1 MAARLFFLALLIV
14 SSSLQAQDN
23 EAFDFDRKY
32 HPDSLKRWTQSVM
45 TELSRKHPGFNRYTS
60 KAQFDFLIDSTVQT
74 ITDSL
79 TTIEFYRKV
88 KPLFAQIG
96 CLHTGVTLSDE
107 YETFI
112 DKTST
117 LIPFELFIDADNRVF
132 VTKNHSTAPIALK
145 SEILAINNKPIAE
158 ILGILLK
165 SIPSDG
171 YNKTEKILILNHRF
185 AFWFQTIIDDSQN
198 FEVEILSNDKWQRIA
213 VKGRSKEAFPSMDS
227 LESSHKKQLNFQVTN
242 DIGVLTIHSFAKSTI
257 KRNRQ
262 NFKKFIK
269 TTFKDLEEKQIKNL
283 VVDLR
288 YNTGGTDGNA
298 ALLASYFF
306 DKPFRYWDRIEVTE
320 PIAKEIKGVYKL
332 FYRKPM
338 KKDSTY
344 HWRTTWFTNE
354 FDYYKIQKPAKFPF
368 GGRAYLL
375 TNGLCLSSCA
385 DLIAILAHNK
395 KAKVV
400 GQESGGGYQG
410 NTSGIMPK
418 NKIPAGLEI
427 TVPLLKYTNAVDP
440 VVNIGRG
447 TIPDYVVT
455 PSLDDWI
462 EKNDVE
468 KEFVMQLI
476 STME

>member
-1 MAARLFFLALLIV
+1 MFGLLIV
-14 SSSLQAQDN
+14 SVSLHAQQKE
-23 EAFDFDRKY
+23 EAFNFDRKY
-32 HPDSLKRWTQSVM
+32 HPDSLKRWTRSVM

-60 KAQFDFLIDSTVQT
+60 KKRFDFLIDSTIQT

-79 TTIEFYRKV
+79 TTIVFYRKL
-88 KPLFAQIG
+88 KPLVAQIG

-107 YETFI
+107 YESHI
-112 DKTST
+112 EKVPT
-117 LIPFELFIDADNRVF
+117 LIPFEIFIDADKRVF
-132 VTKNHSTAPIALK
+132 VTKNYSTPAIPLT
-145 SEILAINNKPIAE
+145 SEILAINNKPIGD
-158 ILGILLK
+158 IVGLLLR

-171 YNKTEKILILNHRF
+171 YNETEKILMLNHRF
-185 AFWFQTIIDDSQN
+185 AFWYRAIIDESQN
-198 FEVEILSNDKWQRIA
+198 FVVEILSNDKWQRID
-213 VKGRSKEAFPSMDS
+213 VQGISKEVFPTMDS
-227 LESSHKKQLNFQVTN
+227 LESSRKKQLNFKIAN
-242 DIGVLTIHSFAKSTI
+242 DVAVLTIHSFAKSII
-257 KRNRQ
+257 KRNGQ

-269 TTFKDLEEKQIKNL
+269 RTFKDLKETRTKNL

-332 FYRKPM
+332 FYRKPL

-344 HWRTTWFTNE
+344 YWQTTWFTNE
-354 FDYYKIQKPAKFPF
+354 FDYYKMQKPAKFPF
-368 GGRAYLL
+368 EGRVFVL

-385 DLIAILAHNK
+385 DVVAILAHNR

-418 NKIPAGLEI
+418 TKIPTGLEI

-440 VVNIGRG
+440 MVNIGRG
-447 TIPDYVVT
+447 TIPDYLVIPT
-455 PSLDDWI
+455 LDNWI
-462 EKNDVE
+462 KKKDIE
-468 KEFVMQLI
+468 KEFVMVLI
-476 STME
+476 KTME

>member
-1 MAARLFFLALLIV
+1 MRLFFLGLLIV
-14 SSSLQAQDN
+14 SANLQAQDK
-23 EAFDFDRKY
+23 EAFNFDRKY

-60 KAQFDFLIDSTVQT
+60 KERFDFLIDSTVQT

-107 YETFI
+107 YETYI
-112 DKTST
+112 DKAPT
-117 LIPFELFIDADNRVF
+117 LIPFEIFIDADKRVF
-132 VTKNHSTAPIALK
+132 VTKNHSTAAIPLK
-145 SEILAINNKPIAE
+145 SEILAINNKPIGE

-171 YNKTEKILILNHRF
+171 YNETEKILMLNHRF
-185 AFWFQTIIDDSQN
+185 AFWYRTIIDESQN
-198 FEVEILSNDKWQRIA
+198 FEVEILSNDKWQRID
-213 VKGRSKEAFPSMDS
+213 VQGISKEVFPTMDS
-227 LESSHKKQLNFQVTN
+227 LESSHKKQLNFKIAN
-242 DIGVLTIHSFAKSTI
+242 DVGVLTIHSFAKSVI
-257 KRNRQ
+257 KRNGQ

-269 TTFKDLEEKQIKNL
+269 ATFKDLEEKQTKNL

-320 PIAKEIKGVYKL
+320 PVAKEIKGVYKL
-332 FYRKPM
+332 FYRKPL

-354 FDYYKIQKPAKFPF
+354 FDYYKMQKPAKFPF
-368 GGRAYLL
+368 AGRVYLL

-385 DLIAILAHNK
+385 DVVAILAHNK

-418 NKIPAGLEI
+418 TKIPTGLEI

-440 VVNIGRG
+440 MVNIGRG
-447 TIPDYVVT
+447 TIPHHAVT
-455 PSLDDWI
+455 PTLDDWI
-462 EKNDVE
+462 EKKDVE
-468 KEFVMQLI
+468 MEFVMQLI
-476 STME
+476 STMQ

>member
-1 MAARLFFLALLIV
+1 MRLFFLGLLIV
-14 SSSLQAQDN
+14 SASLQAQDKEPFN
-23 EAFDFDRKY
+23 FDRKY

-60 KAQFDFLIDSTVQT
+60 KARFDFLIDSTVQT

-79 TTIEFYRKV
+79 TTIDFYRKV

-96 CLHTGVTLSDE
+96 CLHTAVTLSDE
-107 YETFI
+107 YETYI
-112 DKTST
+112 DKAPT
-117 LIPFELFIDADNRVF
+117 LIPFEIFIDADKRVF
-132 VTKNHSTAPIALK
+132 VTKNHSTTEISLK
-145 SEILAINNKPIAE
+145 SEILAINNKPIGE

-171 YNKTEKILILNHRF
+171 YNETEKILMLNHRF
-185 AFWFQTIIDDSQN
+185 AFWYRTIIDVSQN
-198 FEVEILSNDKWQRIA
+198 FEVEILSNDKWRRIE
-213 VKGRSKEAFPSMDS
+213 VKGISKEVFPTMDS
-227 LESSHKKQLNFQVTN
+227 LESSHKKQLHFKIVNG
-242 DIGVLTIHSFAKSTI
+242 IGILTIHSFAKSTI
-257 KRNRQ
+257 KRNGQ

-269 TTFKDLEEKQIKNL
+269 ATFKDLEEKQIKNL

-306 DKPFRYWDRIEVTE
+306 EKSFRYWDRIEVTE

-332 FYRKPM
+332 FYRKPV

-344 HWRTTWFTNE
+344 RWRTTWFTNE
-354 FDYYKIQKPAKFPF
+354 FDYYKVQKPAKFPF
-368 GGRAYLL
+368 AGRAYLL

-385 DLIAILAHNK
+385 DLVAILAHNK

-410 NTSGIMPK
+410 NTSGMMPK
-418 NKIPAGLEI
+418 TKMPTGLEI

-462 EKNDVE
+462 EKDDVE
-468 KEFVMQLI
+468 KEFVIQLI

>member
-1 MAARLFFLALLIV
+1 MRLFFLGLLLV
-14 SSSLQAQDN
+14 SATLQAQQKETFN
-23 EAFDFDRKY
+23 FDRKY
-32 HPDSLKRWTQSVM
+32 HPDSLKRWTRSVM

-60 KAQFDFLIDSTVQT
+60 KERFDFLIDSTIQT

-79 TTIEFYRKV
+79 TTIVFYRKL
-88 KPLFAQIG
+88 KPLVAQIG

-107 YETFI
+107 YESHI
-112 DKTST
+112 DKVPT
-117 LIPFELFIDADNRVF
+117 LIPFEIFIDADKRVF
-132 VTKNHSTAPIALK
+132 VTKNYSTPVIPLK
-145 SEILAINNKPIAE
+145 SEILAINNKPIGD
-158 ILGILLK
+158 IVGLLLK

-171 YNKTEKILILNHRF
+171 YNETEKILMLNHRF
-185 AFWFQTIIDDSQN
+185 AFWYRAIIDESQN
-198 FEVEILSNDKWQRIA
+198 FVVEILSNDKWQRID
-213 VKGRSKEAFPSMDS
+213 VQGISKEVFPTMDS
-227 LESSHKKQLNFQVTN
+227 LESSHKKQLNFKIAN
-242 DIGVLTIHSFAKSTI
+242 DVGVLTIHSFAKSII
-257 KRNRQ
+257 KRNGQ

-269 TTFKDLEEKQIKNL
+269 GTFKDLDEKRIKNL
-283 VVDLR
+283 VIDLR

-332 FYRKPM
+332 FYRKPL

-344 HWRTTWFTNE
+344 HWQTTWFTNE
-354 FDYYKIQKPAKFPF
+354 FDYYKMQKPAKFPF
-368 GGRAYLL
+368 EGRVFVL

-385 DLIAILAHNK
+385 DVVAILAHNR

-418 NKIPAGLEI
+418 TKIPTGLEI

-440 VVNIGRG
+440 MVNIGRG
-447 TIPDYVVT
+447 TIPDYLVIPT
-455 PSLDDWI
+455 LDNWI
-462 EKNDVE
+462 EKKDIE
-468 KEFVMQLI
+468 MEFVMRLI
-476 STME
+476 KTME